1 MAGLRIIGPEAESLL
16 PSAGAPTIPKAI
28 ALPPVVPNVYDQYRI
43 GPNRFQLPITLEIE
57 SSGKKFTFPTD
68 PLVSVTT
75 KNIVARRQIAKGA
88 MRGTVKEQWSKDDY
102 DITIAGVFN
111 TDTEYY
117 AEEYVVMLREVVDA
131 EESVKLVCPYFNDN
145 YDILRIAIEQC
156 DFPFTPGMDSQ
167 SFTIKAKSD
176 ELYNLE

>member
-1 MAGLRIIGPEAESLL
+1 MAGLRIIGPDAESLL
-16 PSAGAPTIPKAI
+16 PSAGTPTIPKAI

-43 GPNRFQLPITLEIE
+43 GPNRFQLPIQLEIE
-57 SSGKKFTFPTD
+57 STGTKFTFPTD
-68 PLVSVTT
+68 PLVSITT
-75 KNIVARRQIAKGA
+75 KNIVVRRQIAKGKI
-88 MRGTVKEQWSKDDY
+88 RGTVKEQWSKDDY

-117 AEEYVVMLREVVDA
+117 AEEYVEMLREIVDA
-131 EESVKLVCPYFNDN
+131 EESIKLVCPYFNDN
-145 YDILRIAIEQC
+145 YEILRIAIEQC
-156 DFPFTPGMDSQ
+156 DFPFTPGMNSQ